1 VVGWAVYALGYLHGE
16 KTVKP
21 PDEKGSQLQ
30 SLFSPSL
37 PPFRRL
43 PSDRRRG
50 DTFGKEK
57 DSLRKSDAIP
67 LEMLG
72 TCQQH

>member
-1 VVGWAVYALGYLHGE
+1 MRWAICMAKDSE
-16 KTVKP
+16 TTF
-21 PDEKGSQLQ
+21 DEKGSQLQ
-30 SLFSPSL
+30 PLFSPSL

-57 DSLRKSDAIP
+57 DSFRKFDAIP

-72 TCQQH
+72 TC